1 MMNPDQ
7 NLTML
12 IFNSLLHLRAR
23 LLILLLSIIFSVGQ
37 LAAQKGPHP
46 GKVAGTLI
54 DATTEEPIGFA
65 NVVVYTVRD
74 SMVTG
79 TTTDIDGKFEF
90 DNLPLGDYRLEM
102 SFLGYDTENREVELN
117 ELERFFILGDV
128 ALGTGGQ
135 DLSEVVVTA
144 ERAVMEL
151 GLDRKVFNVEKSV
164 AAAGGSAEDL
174 LRQLP
179 SISVDLEGNVSLRGS
194 GSVRFLINGRPSGLV
209 GNDPATYLKSLSA
222 SNIERIEVITN
233 PGAAYD
239 PEGTAGIINIVL
251 KNKQDDGF
259 NASINLNAGTN
270 NKFDGSLDMNFRK
283 GKFNT
288 FGGVSGRYDERF
300 FRGFRNQD
308 GSIADSTFFR
318 KFTFDGD
325 RIRKSVTYKL
335 GTEYSLGKRAVIGLQ
350 GNYQLE
356 AGESNNNRLT
366 NFFNSANELERVSTR
381 LETEPSDESN
391 YEVQANY
398 TTTFAKEG
406 RKFSAQLQYS
416 QNDEFEQENFDETIV
431 DGNNLFLESILQNSP
446 SIEERNLLIGQIDY
460 EQMIGEFKFETGWRT
475 TLQELTTDAAFATFD
490 GTEFVRNVDQSNLFN
505 YQEDVHALYATFGGK
520 IKDLTFS
527 AGLRAEQAY
536 TTSALIEPAPETFN
550 NDYFKIYPSVF
561 LGYAFDDNSTL
572 QVSYS
577 RRINRPRAWD
587 LNPFVD
593 RGDPFN
599 LRSGNPFLLPE
610 LINSFELNLQQRHS
624 LGTLTAGVYFR
635 QLNDLIS
642 RISETLPGGVTLGT
656 RGNLDRGRN
665 YGIELIN
672 TVRIG
677 KKLEL
682 TASANGYKSEIIGRA
697 DDQNI
702 DANGYLFSGNLQG
715 GYQLPGNIQ
724 AQFTYFYRSPGVR
737 PQGRT
742 GTIQS
747 LDLGFRKEILDKRG
761 AVTLRAT
768 DIFNTR
774 RYQFDTE
781 LTNLTTRSEFQRES
795 RIVYVGFQYSLQQ
808 LKPQRGER
816 GGRGG
821 GEDGGGDF

>member
-1 MMNPDQ
+1 M
-7 NLTML
+7 LT
-12 IFNSLLHLRAR
+12 STTTLHLRPR
-23 LLILLLSIIFSVGQ
+23 ILLFFALSLFTFATL
-37 LAAQKGPHP
+37 LAQNGPNE

-54 DATTEEPIGFA
+54 DANTDEPIGFA
-65 NVVVYTVRD
+65 NVVVYTFTD
-74 SMVTG
+74 SLVTG

-102 SFLGYDTENREVELN
+102 SFIGYDTENRDVELS
-117 ELERFFILGDV
+117 ELENFFILGDV

-251 KNKQDDGF
+251 KNKQEDGF

-270 NKFDGSLDMNFRK
+270 NKFDGTLDLNFRK

-300 FRGFRNQD
+300 FRGFRDQK
-308 GSIADSTFFR
+308 GIIADSSFSR
-318 KFTFDGD
+318 LFTFDGD
-325 RIRKSVTYKL
+325 RLRKSITYKL

-356 AGESNNNRLT
+356 NGASNNDRLT
-366 NFFNSANELERVSTR
+366 NFFNSANELERVSNR
-381 LETEPSDESN
+381 LETEPSEESN

-406 RKFSAQLQYS
+406 RKFTAQVQFS
-416 QNDEFEQENFDETIV
+416 QNDEFEQENYDETITNSAGV
-431 DGNNLFLESILQNSP
+431 FLEEVLQQSP
-446 SIEERNLLIGQIDY
+446 SLEDRNQWIGQIDY
-460 EQMIGEFKFETGWRT
+460 EQKVGDFKFETGWRS
-475 TLQELTTDAAFATFD
+475 TLQELTTDAEFATFD
-490 GTEFVRNVDQSNLFN
+490 GTEFVRNEAQSNLFR
-505 YQEDVHALYATFGGK
+505 YQEDVHALYTTFGGQVND
-520 IKDLTFS
+520 ITFS

-536 TTSALIEPAPETFN
+536 TTSQLIEPAPETFK
-550 NDYFKIYPSVF
+550 NDYFKVYPSIF
-561 LGYAFDDNSTL
+561 LGYAFNDNSTL

-642 RISETLPGGVTLGT
+642 RISETQPGGVTLGT
-656 RGNLDRGRN
+656 RANLDRGRN

-677 KKLEL
+677 KKLEI
-682 TASANGYKSEIIGRA
+682 TASANGYRSEIIGRA
-697 DDQNI
+697 DDQSV

-715 GYQLPGNIQ
+715 GYKLPGDIQ

-737 PQGRT
+737 PQGRI

-761 AVTLRAT
+761 AITLRAT

-774 RYQFDTE
+774 RYSFDTE
-781 LTNLTTRSEFQRES
+781 LANLTTSSEFQRES
-795 RIVYVGFQYSLQQ
+795 RIVYIGFQYSLQQ
-808 LKPQRGER
+808 LKPQRNER

-821 GEDGGGDF
+821 DDGGGDF